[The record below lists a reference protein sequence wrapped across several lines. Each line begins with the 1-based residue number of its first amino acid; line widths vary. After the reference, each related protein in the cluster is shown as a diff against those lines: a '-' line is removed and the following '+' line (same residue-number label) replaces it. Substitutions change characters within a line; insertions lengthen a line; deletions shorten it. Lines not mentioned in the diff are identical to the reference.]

1 MAHTPEVKYKLMG
14 GYCPEYAHKGDAGC
28 DLRCPART
36 VVRAHAVEVL
46 PMGIALE
53 IPRGCYGMVCSRA
66 GAATAGLVVQGG
78 VAVIDSTYRG
88 EIKVALRNETDEPI
102 ILPPGARVAQ
112 VLFNH
117 IMPASLVPAD
127 ELGETERGDSGRGGS
142 GLW

>member
-14 GYCPEYAHKGDAGC
+14 GYCPEYAHKGDAGA
-28 DLRCPART
+28 DLRCVERT
-36 VVRAHAVEVL
+36 VILPRSVKVL

-53 IPRGCYGMVCSRA
+53 IPRGCYGMVCPRA

-88 EIKVALRNETDEPI
+88 EVKVALRNETDEPI
-102 ILPPGARVAQ
+102 ILPAGARVAQ
-112 VLFNH
+112 ILFNH
-117 IMPASLVPAD
+117 IMPASFVPAA
-127 ELGETERGDSGRGGS
+127 ELGESDRGDRGRS